1 MDNFIEKVNE
11 EQMEILKE
19 NGAIDESG
27 KITEQGI
34 SLLVCLESDKLYEEM
49 EAISPFSMNIIY
61 RFAEMFIDENKH
73 ESLLDMIKEMYLT
86 VELPEPEY
94 LDSLYEQPEQLVFF
108 TEEMAADWM
117 KLRYKQEN
125 YNLKKVITV

>member
-1 MDNFIEKVNE
+1 
-11 EQMEILKE
+11 MEILKE

-108 TEEMAADWM
+108 TEEMAADWSDYLM
-117 KLRYKQEN
+117 QD
-125 YNLKKVITV
+125 NL

>member
-108 TEEMAADWM
+108 TEEMAADWSDYLM
-117 KLRYKQEN
+117 QD
-125 YNLKKVITV
+125 NL